1 MIKIILKYVGLAI
14 LVYPL
19 LLIVIF
25 LENSWDDNTWYVV
38 IILLAIICSIL
49 CYLEIREKR
58 EKLTIKSSNS

>member
-58 EKLTIKSSNS
+58 EKLTIKSSIS